1 MHGRRIGA
9 YFAASLSNPTS
20 PFEVAK
26 TIQDIVDG
34 KSTKL
39 RNPSGA
45 DGASLINWRK
55 SKTDEEWVGLGSAS
69 DAEWVADARKNTGL
83 DVKLP

>member
-9 YFAASLSNPTS
+9 YFVASLSKPTS

-34 KSTKL
+34 KSTKH
-39 RNPSGA
+39 RNPTGA
-45 DGASLINWRK
+45 DGAKLIQWRK
-55 SKTDEEWVGLGSAS
+55 SKTDEEWVSLGAAS
-69 DAEWVADARKNTGL
+69 DAEWVADAKKDMGM
-83 DVKLP
+83 DVDLP

>member
-1 MHGRRIGA
+1 
-9 YFAASLSNPTS
+9 
-20 PFEVAK
+20 V

-39 RNPSGA
+39 RNLSGA

-55 SKTDEEWVGLGSAS
+55 SKTDEEWVSLSAAT
-69 DAEWVADARKNTGL
+69 DAEWQA
-83 DVKLP
+83 DVKKNFGIDIKL

>member
-1 MHGRRIGA
+1 MFA
-9 YFAASLSNPTS
+9 YFAASLQTPTS
-20 PFEVAK
+20 PFVVAK

-45 DGASLINWRK
+45 DGAKLIQWRK
-55 SKTDEEWVGLGSAS
+55 SKTDEEWVSLGAAS
-69 DAEWVADARKNTGL
+69 DAEWVADAKKNMGV
-83 DVKLP
+83 DVKVP